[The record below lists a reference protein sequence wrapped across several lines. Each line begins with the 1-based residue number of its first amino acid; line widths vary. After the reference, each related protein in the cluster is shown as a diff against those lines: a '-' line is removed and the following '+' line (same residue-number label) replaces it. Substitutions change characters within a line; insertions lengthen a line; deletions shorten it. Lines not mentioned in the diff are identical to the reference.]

1 VTMAVERCDVL
12 VVGAG
17 PTGLVLAHLLSRYG
31 LSVVVVEQNASTV
44 GEARAVSIDDES
56 LRTVQFLGLADAAT
70 KDIASGYGSHYLG
83 PDRKPFLVVQPSRSE
98 YGWPKRNAFRQPLL
112 EQMLAQTLKEWP
124 NVSLHFKTRYIS
136 HEDDGKQVRVSLQEE
151 GGALEIMCA
160 YLVGADGGRSAIRKS
175 IGAELS
181 GSSFE
186 ERWLIVDIDNTRD
199 PFRETRVFCDLAR
212 PCLTLPGPHRTRR
225 YEMRILPHESVTEVE
240 NEARTRELLA
250 QFGPDADAP
259 INRICAYTFHA
270 RIADRWKLG
279 RVFIAGD
286 AAHLTPPF
294 AGQGMNT
301 GLRDAAN
308 LAWKLAAVINGR
320 LGGRILD
327 TYQSERR
334 DHAWAMIRLAMTMGF
349 VMAPRGRVQSMLT
362 RVAFRIASFIPPLR
376 DWLAQMRFKPKP
388 RLQCGFFLRD
398 NRLSAKLGGTM
409 IPQPLVE
416 HEGDL
421 VRLDDVLGSGFVFL
435 CCGAEPAELA
445 SRLGTL
451 PERLK
456 ARVIGCLP
464 RTLSF
469 ARRQLEITIRDQSGE
484 IGELLDEKSAVI
496 LLRRPGCGAIDCRHL
511 RARGNSRIYGLIR
524 LGSDRDR
531 DPLLSSAASAAGARA
546 AGAAREVAGARLA
559 CRGAVVLR

>member
-1 VTMAVERCDVL
+1 MAAERCDVL

-31 LSVVVVEQNASTV
+31 LSVVVAEQNASTV

-56 LRTVQFLGLADAAT
+56 LRTIQFLGLVEAVT

-83 PDRKPFLVVQPSRSE
+83 PDRKPFLIVQPSRSE
-98 YGWPKRNAFRQPLL
+98 YGWPKRNAFRQPVL
-112 EQMLAQTLKEWP
+112 ERTLAEALAERPNLSLK
-124 NVSLHFKTRYIS
+124 FGTRYVS
-136 HEDDGKQVRVSLQEE
+136 HDDDGRRVKVALEDE
-151 GGALEIMCA
+151 GGALEIMCS

-199 PFRETRVFCDLAR
+199 PFRETRVFCDPAR

-225 YEMRILPHESVTEVE
+225 YEMRMLPHETIAEVE
-240 NEARTRELLA
+240 NEAKARKLLA
-250 QFGPDADAP
+250 QFGPDAGAP

-270 RIADRWKLG
+270 RIADRWQKG

-308 LAWKLAAVINGR
+308 LAWKLAAVIKGQ
-320 LGGRILD
+320 LGEKILN

-349 VMAPRGRVQSMLT
+349 VMAPRGYVQGALT
-362 RVAFRIASFIPPLR
+362 RAAFRIAALIPPLR

-388 RLQCGFFLRD
+388 RLQRGFFLTGNAPSR
-398 NRLSAKLGGTM
+398 RLGGTM

-416 HEGDL
+416 HDGSL
-421 VRLDDVLGSGFVFL
+421 VRLDGVLGPQFVFL
-435 CCGAEPAELA
+435 CYGAEPADLAAKLGEL
-445 SRLGTL
+445 
-451 PERLK
+451 PDRLK
-456 ARVIGCLP
+456 AQVIGCLP
-464 RTLSF
+464 RTLAF
-469 ARRQLEITIRDQSGE
+469 AERQLEITIRDHSGE

-496 LLRRPGCGAIDCRHL
+496 LLRPDRYVAAIL
-511 RARGNSRIYGLIR
+511 TPEAL
-524 LGSDRDR
+524 
-531 DPLLSSAASAAGARA
+531 
-546 AGAAREVAGARLA
+546 VAGGQAVEQLIAATFAPAETLA
-559 CRGAVVLR
+559 STV

>member
-1 VTMAVERCDVL
+1 MAERCDV
-12 VVGAG
+12 VVIGAG

-31 LSVVVVEQNASTV
+31 VSVIVAEQNASTV

-56 LRTVQFLGLADAAT
+56 LRIVQFLGLSDKVT
-70 KDIASGYGSHYLG
+70 KDIASGYGSEYLG
-83 PDRKPFLVVQPSRSE
+83 PDRKRFAVVQPSRSE

-112 EQMLAQTLKEWP
+112 ERTLAQALAKRSD
-124 NVSLHFKTRYIS
+124 VSLRFKTRYVS
-136 HEDDGKQVRVSLQEE
+136 HVDDGSEVKVSLQGE
-151 GGALEIMCA
+151 GGATEIVCA

-186 ERWLIVDIDNTRD
+186 ERWLIVDIEDTRD
-199 PFRETRVFCDLAR
+199 SFRETRVFCDPAR

-225 YEMRILPHESVTEVE
+225 YEMRMLPHETVAEME
-240 NEARTRELLA
+240 NETRARELLG

-270 RIADRWKLG
+270 RIADRWNRG

-308 LAWKLAAVINGR
+308 LAWKLAAVIGGELGR
-320 LGGRILD
+320 TILD

-349 VMAPRGRVQSMLT
+349 VMAPRSRVQAALT
-362 RVAFRIASFIPPLR
+362 RAAFRVAAFIPPLR

-388 RLQCGFFLRD
+388 RLKQGFFLTG
-398 NRLSAKLGGTM
+398 NPLSQKLGGTM
-409 IPQPLVE
+409 FPQPMVE
-416 HEGDL
+416 REGAL
-421 VRLDDVLGSGFVFL
+421 VRLDDVLGAGFAIL
-435 CCGAEPAELA
+435 CYGAEPDDLA
-445 SRLGTL
+445 AGLGRL
-451 PERLK
+451 PEMLK
-456 ARVIGCLP
+456 ARLIGCLP
-464 RTLSF
+464 RTIAF
-469 ARRQLEITIRDQSGE
+469 ARTPLEVTIRDQAGDIGALLGGQAAVVVLRPDRYVAAVFTAEDIANGVAAMEQLVAATFAGSG
-484 IGELLDEKSAVI
+484 
-496 LLRRPGCGAIDCRHL
+496 
-511 RARGNSRIYGLIR
+511 
-524 LGSDRDR
+524 
-531 DPLLSSAASAAGARA
+531 PLASAA
-546 AGAAREVAGARLA
+546 
-559 CRGAVVLR
+559 